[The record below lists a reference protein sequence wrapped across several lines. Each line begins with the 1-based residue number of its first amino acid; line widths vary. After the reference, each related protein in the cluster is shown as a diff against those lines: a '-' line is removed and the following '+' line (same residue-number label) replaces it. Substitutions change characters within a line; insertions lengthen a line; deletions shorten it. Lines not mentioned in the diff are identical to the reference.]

1 MKKLIIFLAV
11 LLSLSS
17 CKGTKI
23 VTEIVTETK
32 WRDTTVY
39 VEIPVYV
46 DKIIEVPLPVHD
58 TLVIKQ
64 KVYINELGLAE
75 MKSMYKEEGIIGTE
89 VVIKNGELNARSFL
103 LDSTI
108 LYHFK
113 DTLTAEDSITIYDAI
128 KEKTTT
134 TTKILPPEK
143 YVPKIY
149 KISLIIVILGIL
161 ALVGWVVLKINGG
174 MYLKKIINVKNNILG
189 G

>member
-1 MKKLIIFLAV
+1 MKKLIVILAV
-11 LLSLSS
+11 LLSLAS

-64 KVYINELGLAE
+64 KVYINAQGQAE

-89 VVIKNGELNARSFL
+89 VIIKNGVLNARSFL

-108 LYHFK
+108 LYHYK
-113 DTLTAEDSITIYDAI
+113 DTLTAQDSVTIYDAI

-134 TTKILPPEK
+134 TTITLPPEK
-143 YVPKIY
+143 YVPKFFKLTAWFFVLFVVCCVGYIAM
-149 KISLIIVILGIL
+149 KVKGGFLLQKVID
-161 ALVGWVVLKINGG
+161 LKNKTFG
-174 MYLKKIINVKNNILG
+174 
-189 G
+189 